1 MGCIRLVR
9 ICAMVKLYGLYYM
22 SSLILFI
29 FPSVPGWSSTRVFFL
44 SELIYIY
51 IYTRMMGMDSPI
63 FGIHGIDEHAQN
75 I

>member
-51 IYTRMMGMDSPI
+51 IHAHDG
-63 FGIHGIDEHAQN
+63 HGFPNFRDKWDR
-75 I
+75 